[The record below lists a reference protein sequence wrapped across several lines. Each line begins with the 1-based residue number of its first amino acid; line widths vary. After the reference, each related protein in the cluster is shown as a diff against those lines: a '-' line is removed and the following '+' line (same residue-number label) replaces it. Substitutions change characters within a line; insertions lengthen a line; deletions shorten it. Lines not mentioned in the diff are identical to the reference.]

1 MTARAFRSGGVVA
14 LAAGLVLGPSAGA
27 AVGAAGPAG
36 PPGQA
41 GWAGVPAAGRVLV
54 LRPDG
59 LDLLL
64 DGRVVRSVAV
74 RRPVDLA
81 DLPWLAGDA
90 AYAAP
95 PDDGTAGLRL
105 GAVLVQGAGTSVT
118 GTDLR
123 IRLGD
128 TGGAGAARLVGTDA
142 RLRLR
147 RAVVA
152 AAPGSRAAAPAGLR
166 YGGRSDVAL
175 EDVTLDGLGGGTRGS
190 GAVPGFGADGGSAVA
205 IRRVAVAA
213 GGRGLQIRDPA
224 RLVVTGLYGDH
235 VAGALLDL
243 TGGTGARLE
252 DVASSGAT
260 GPALRIRA
268 SAGTVLDGLTS
279 TGDALALAA
288 ADVEGLR
295 AAGVRARGAGLVVGG
310 RGVELVGPE
319 VDAPDEALRV
329 GSGGVVTVRGG
340 ALRGGGA
347 AVAAD
352 GAAVLQDVAT
362 RGELRGPVRVARATQ
377 AVAGPSW
384 WDRSARGAGVMAVA
398 VLVAGLGLDLLRGRS
413 RDLGGPGST
422 GPSRASAGGAD
433 GEGGDGE
440 LALDLGEQ
448 RVH

>member
-1 MTARAFRSGGVVA
+1 MTARALRSGGVVA
-14 LAAGLVLGPSAGA
+14 LAAGLVLGPGAGA
-27 AVGAAGPAG
+27 GGAVAATG
-36 PPGQA
+36 PPGPPA
-41 GWAGVPAAGRVLV
+41 VPAAGRVLV

-59 LDLLL
+59 LDLVL

-95 PDDGTAGLRL
+95 PDDGTAGLLL
-105 GAVLVQGAGTSVT
+105 GAVLVQAAGTSLT

-152 AAPGSRAAAPAGLR
+152 APPGPRPAVPAGLR
-166 YGGRSDVAL
+166 YGHGSDVVL
-175 EDVTLDGLGGGTRGS
+175 EDVTLDGLGGGTRGA
-190 GAVPGFGADGGSAVA
+190 GAAPGFGSDGGSVVVL
-205 IRRVAVAA
+205 RRVAVAA
-213 GGRGLQIRDPA
+213 GGHGLQVRDPA

-329 GSGGVVTVRGG
+329 GSGGVVAVRGG

-352 GAAVLQDVAT
+352 GAAVLRDVAT
-362 RGELRGPVRVARATQ
+362 TGELRGPVRVERIPQ
-377 AVAGPSW
+377 AWAGRSW
-384 WDRSARGAGVMAVA
+384 WDLSARGAGVMAVG

-413 RDLGGPGST
+413 RDHGGPGST
-422 GPSRASAGGAD
+422 GPWAAADSGAV
-433 GEGGDGE
+433 GEGVDGE